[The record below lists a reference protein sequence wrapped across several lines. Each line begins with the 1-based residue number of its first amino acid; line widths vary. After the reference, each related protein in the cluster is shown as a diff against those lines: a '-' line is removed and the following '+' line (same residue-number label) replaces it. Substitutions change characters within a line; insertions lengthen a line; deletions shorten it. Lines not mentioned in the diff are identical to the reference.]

1 MSSAQLNYLN
11 IGLMLLSC
19 IVAFIIP
26 FEMFLFSY
34 AILGPLHYLTEISWL
49 HKRQYFTPN
58 KKDYILLGII
68 TVIISLPN
76 VVPFFYNKFGPRD
89 IDGNIIYTQDIIDL
103 FTKSGAAL
111 PGLIF
116 VSFAGAALL
125 LITSDTTKR
134 IIGFALISVIAFL
147 VHAEKFM
154 MVIFTVFLPTLVHV
168 FVFTGAFILLGAL
181 RTKSASGIVS
191 LIVFLVCAACLFL
204 LFPNTIT
211 PPSPSAMRRYDE
223 GFLIYNQQVLDF
235 FLDKR
240 ISREM
245 VYFSSFGIKMSRF
258 IAFAYTYHY
267 LNWFSKTSVIKWHKV
282 PVRSLVIVG
291 VIWVFSVALY
301 FIDYMSGIMALYFL
315 SFLHVI
321 YEFPLNFRSFRD
333 IGVELKQQIAG
344 AKA

>member
-1 MSSAQLNYLN
+1 MTSAQLNYLN
-11 IGLMLLSC
+11 IGLMLVAC

-58 KKDYILLGII
+58 KKDYILLASI

-76 VVPFFYNKFGPRD
+76 VVPFLYNKFGPRD
-89 IDGNIIYTQDIIDL
+89 INGNIIYTQDIIDL

-111 PGLIF
+111 PSLIF

-125 LITSDTTKR
+125 LITSDTAKR
-134 IIGFALISVIAFL
+134 LTGFALISVIAYL

-181 RTKSASGIVS
+181 RTKSASGILS
-191 LIVFLVCAACLFL
+191 LVIFVACAASLFL
-204 LFPNTIT
+204 LLPDRIT

-240 ISREM
+240 ISRDM
-245 VYFSSFGIKMSRF
+245 VYFSSFGVKMSRF

-282 PVRSLVIVG
+282 PVRSLVIVV
-291 VIWVFSVALY
+291 VIWLLSVALY
-301 FIDYMSGIMALYFL
+301 FIDYISGIMALYFL

-321 YEFPLNFRSFRD
+321 CEFPLNFRSFRE
-333 IGVELKQQIAG
+333 IGMELRQQVVG
-344 AKA
+344 EKA